1 MREREN
7 EVDEDEDEDNG
18 ARSPTG
24 TKTETGA
31 EKRSAVLPLR
41 RAMRCWSLTI
51 RYCLAGSMV
60 KRRAKFLGSERVWV
74 LVLGERSC

>member
-1 MREREN
+1 MREREEEEEN
-7 EVDEDEDEDNG
+7 EDDDE

-51 RYCLAGSMV
+51 RYCLAGSML
-60 KRRAKFLGSERVWV
+60 KRRAKFLGSERVCV
-74 LVLGERSC
+74 LVLGERSNA